1 MKKGM
6 PGKLISRIYQ
16 NPAYRGKHIIIIGG
30 RIYATK
36 TGSAKTELLE
46 RLLKKYPKDTP
57 VITYIPT
64 EDSLILLA
72 L

>member
-1 MKKGM
+1 MKKETTA
-6 PGKLISRIYQ
+6 PLISRVYQ
-16 NPAYRGKHIIIIGG
+16 KPAYQGKHIIIIGG

-57 VITYIPT
+57 VITYIPA
-64 EDSLILLA
+64 EDSLILLV